1 MPAMTPDWNRSGALP
16 RLIAPDCLWTGGC
29 IAASVPGFLA
39 HYSCFLLKGSR
50 ASVLV
55 DTGHPM
61 HADQV
66 ERDITAFL
74 GDRPLDFIFPTH
86 GELPHAGLLERW
98 LRKWPDAVAV
108 GDMRDWHLYLPDL
121 AHRFRQVAPGDTLD
135 LGDRDF
141 AFLPAIWRDLPDSLW
156 GWDPKDRILFLSD
169 ACACFHPHTPGQSDH
184 FTSEIAPPDVPLM
197 QDFNAKALHWPR
209 FTDSTDSFAVMDA
222 LLARLNPRLLCSAHG
237 AVVDRPLDL
246 MPLFKAGLAQAA

>member
-1 MPAMTPDWNRSGALP
+1 MPRMDWNRTGALP
-16 RLIAPDCLWTGGC
+16 RLITPDCLWTGGC

-39 HYSCFLLKGSR
+39 HYSCYLLKGAR
-50 ASVLV
+50 ASILI

-61 HADQV
+61 HAEQV

-74 GDRPLDFIFPTH
+74 GDRPLDFVFPTH

-121 AHRFRQVAPGDTLD
+121 AHRFRQVAPGEVLD

-156 GWDPKDRILFLSD
+156 GWDSKDRILFLSD

-184 FTSEIAPPDVPLM
+184 FTSEIAAPDVPLM

-222 LLARLNPRLLCSAHG
+222 LLAALNPRLLCSAHG
-237 AVVDRPLDL
+237 AVVDRPFDL